1 VGKHLVLV
9 LAGDM
14 KKLSFMS
21 MFEHDFVLRWVM
33 SIKAAEQLASND
45 YFDFA
50 LVNFDPDPE
59 RAIIFCETLKKI
71 QPGTRIVFLKGAETR
86 LPSEFCADLVID
98 SETTETELAGILQ
111 GYLRRSA

>member
-1 VGKHLVLV
+1 MGKHLVLV
-9 LAGDM
+9 LASDM

-21 MFEHDFVLRWVM
+21 MFERDFVLRWVM

-71 QPGTRIVFLKGAETR
+71 QPGTRIIFLKGAETQ

-98 SETTETELAGILQ
+98 SGISETELAGLLQ
-111 GYLRRSA
+111 NYLRRSA